1 MDPSNIVTT
10 VSRSSFMCHDSN
22 EFVIS
27 CVLTLTMWSVEY
39 VIVSLSLFFQ
49 LSLLGGLTYKSVA
62 FFFLIIYGL
71 LLSTDLLITLFC
83 LLLFTLKSGG
93 IFSLPLR
100 LFNFSSLVKL
110 GLETITTELVK
121 V

>member
-1 MDPSNIVTT
+1 MDPSNIVTA
-10 VSRSSFMCHDSN
+10 VSRSAFMCHDSN

-27 CVLTLTMWSVEY
+27 CVQTLAMWSVEF
-39 VIVSLSLFFQ
+39 VIVGFGLFSQ

-71 LLSTDLLITLFC
+71 LLSTNLLITLFS
-83 LLLFTLKSGG
+83 LLLFTLKPGG
-93 IFSLPLR
+93 IFSRPLR
-100 LFNFSSLVKL
+100 FFNFSSLVKL
-110 GLETITTELVK
+110 DLEAITTELVK